1 MQLDVTSFE
10 GIKDDNKKIIIQLL
24 KQVNESM
31 KKLVSL
37 VLAGA
42 MAFSVASCG
51 NLTPNSSTTT
61 PAASSAPAASQP
73 ATEAKTDN
81 ANANFNVDNISEH
94 TFKLSTTA
102 SPGSSLSKT
111 AQYFSERVSELS
123 NGKMKVDVYEASAL
137 GSEEQ
142 NLEALTSGTLDMAI
156 IAVEFYVNS
165 IPQLGALILPY
176 TYTEYDQV
184 QKVLESEA
192 GEYANKQMLDV
203 AGVKNLGYYTMA
215 FRNMYT
221 VKEIKNVDDL
231 AGVKMRVPG
240 SALYVETFKMLGAA
254 PTPLAMSEVYT
265 AIDTGVVEGLENT
278 PDTCLNNSF
287 YEVAKYFNRTK
298 HLNAPTTFSMSN
310 KVFESLNEDEQK
322 LLIQAGLDTSHFG
335 LDLTKQLDADYQ
347 KQLADKGMIFV
358 DSDIPSMKAKIDV
371 NKYAF
376 MASDEAKKLYEL
388 VQKNLK

>member
-1 MQLDVTSFE
+1 
-10 GIKDDNKKIIIQLL
+10 
-24 KQVNESM
+24 M

-42 MAFSVASCG
+42 MVFSVAACG
-51 NLTPNSSTTT
+51 NLTPNSA
-61 PAASSAPAASQP
+61 PAASTAPAASAPAASQP

-81 ANANFNVDNISEH
+81 GAVNFNVDNISEH

-102 SPGSSLSKT
+102 SPGSSLSQT
-111 AQYFSERVSELS
+111 AQYFSKRVDELS

-192 GEYANKQMLDV
+192 GEYANQQMLDV

-221 VKEIKNVDDL
+221 TKEIKNVDDL

-240 SALYVETFKMLGAA
+240 SALYVDTFKMLGAA

-265 AIDTGVVEGLENT
+265 AIDTGVVDGLENT

-322 LLIQAGLDTSHFG
+322 LLLQAGLDTSHFG
-335 LDLTKQLDADYQ
+335 LDLTKTLDADYQ

-358 DSDIPSMKAKIDV
+358 DSDIESMKAKIDV
-371 NKYAF
+371 NAYAF